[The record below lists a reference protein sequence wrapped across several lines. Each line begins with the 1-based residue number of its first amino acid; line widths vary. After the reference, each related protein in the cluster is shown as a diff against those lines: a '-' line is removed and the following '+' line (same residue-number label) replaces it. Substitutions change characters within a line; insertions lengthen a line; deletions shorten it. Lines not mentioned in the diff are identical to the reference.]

1 MFLVLV
7 TRSHNRELC
16 FINKN
21 LMATKR
27 CIGEGK
33 VISLYEKFESNVP
46 PDFELPPKC
55 YYFK

>member
-1 MFLVLV
+1 
-7 TRSHNRELC
+7 
-16 FINKN
+16 
-21 LMATKR
+21 MANKR
-27 CIGEGK
+27 CIEEGK